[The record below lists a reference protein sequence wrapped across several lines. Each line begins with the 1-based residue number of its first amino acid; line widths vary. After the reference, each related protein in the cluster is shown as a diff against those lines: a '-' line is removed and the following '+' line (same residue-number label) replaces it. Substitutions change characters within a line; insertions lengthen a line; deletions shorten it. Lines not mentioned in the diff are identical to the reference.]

1 MVADNDVKW
10 TTWLDEVIDLYNDLP
25 HRTLNN
31 FTPNEVW
38 SDDYIKIQRQTHD
51 EKENIKNYDAI
62 DRFKVGD
69 LVRVYKGRKQFDK
82 EGETFSREVF
92 KVVGIDKNKYLV
104 EDEKG
109 ERLKRKL
116 KPSEMIETKAPKLK
130 TGGKVDKVVKES
142 VVGRKNKR
150 VGVDEDNIITKKRK
164 PNMRITITGKRK
176 VEWKDEE
183 EQQEDRTVRRKVY
196 ATRGRK
202 RMSEEQGSRKETL
215 PSSQKKK

>member
-1 MVADNDVKW
+1 MLCHSDNPPS
-10 TTWLDEVIDLYNDLP
+10 NGCC
-25 HRTLNN
+25 NN
-31 FTPNEVW
+31 PMPLAAA
-38 SDDYIKIQRQTHD
+38 
-51 EKENIKNYDAI
+51 AI
-62 DRFKVGD
+62 
-69 LVRVYKGRKQFDK
+69 
-82 EGETFSREVF
+82 
-92 KVVGIDKNKYLV
+92 VGIDKNKYLV